1 MRYGVLLV
9 GEHAPHEL
17 VELTSLISDLGYHTL
32 WYADERFYRD
42 TYVGLA
48 IVAMNSRG
56 IRLGTCV
63 TDPYS
68 RHPALT
74 AVAMASIAELA
85 PGRAILGI
93 GAGGSGFEALGI
105 DRKKPVAALREAIAI
120 IRMLWNGEAV
130 TVEGKVVACKELS
143 IGFPAPAQIPIV
155 LAATG
160 PQLISLAGEIADG
173 VIVGDYA
180 SVRAMTR
187 ARDLWEKGAAK
198 AGRSLAG
205 NTFAARLN
213 LAISEDGRAA
223 RDAQRGWVGAVLW
236 DTYPGWDTLFNYSPD
251 WQKDLQPFITFV
263 ETHGRPRGMADY
275 AKLSGI
281 VHLFSEELV
290 MDHALAGTPDQ
301 IAGQIAALE
310 GIGVNELVLFP
321 SPMEGQ
327 SLRDVLRLF
336 AERVMPR
343 VASAASPQRT

>member
-1 MRYGVLLV
+1 MKYGVLLV
-9 GEHAPHEL
+9 GEHTPHEL
-17 VELTSLISDLGYHTL
+17 AELTGLISDLGYHTL

-42 TYVGLA
+42 AYVGLA
-48 IVAMNSRG
+48 VIAMNSKG
-56 IRLGTCV
+56 IHFGTCV

-74 AVAMASIAELA
+74 AVAMASVAELA

-105 DRKKPVAALREAIAI
+105 DRKKPVAAVREAIAI
-120 IRMLWNGEAV
+120 IRRLWNGEAV
-130 TVEGKVVACKELS
+130 TVEGKVVSCKELS
-143 IGFPAPAQIPIV
+143 LGFEVPSEIPIV

-213 LAISEDGRAA
+213 LAISEDGGAA
-223 RDAQRGWVGAVLW
+223 RDSLRGWVGGVLW

-251 WQKDLQPFITFV
+251 WQKDLQPFITFI
-263 ETHGRPRGMADY
+263 ETHGRPRAIADY
-275 AKLSGI
+275 AKVSDF
-281 VHLFSEELV
+281 VHLFREELV
-290 MDHALAGTPDQ
+290 MDHVLAGTPDQ
-301 IAGQIAALE
+301 VAGQILE
-310 GIGVNELVLFP
+310 LETIGVNELVLFP
-321 SPMEGQ
+321 SPLPGQ
-327 SLRDVLRLF
+327 SPQDVLRLF
-336 AERVMPR
+336 AERVMPK
-343 VASAASPQRT
+343 VASGSSPRKA